1 MVKLSPSLLSA
12 DFANLQRDVELAE
25 KAGAEYLHIDVM
37 DGVFVPNLSM
47 GPQIVKAL
55 RPHSKMVFDVHL
67 MIVHPEK
74 YIEPF
79 AKAGADYI
87 TFHVEASE
95 NPAKTLRDI
104 KALGVKC
111 GIVIKPATPVSV
123 IAELLPLCDMVLVM
137 SVEPGFGGQAFM
149 ESSLP
154 KVEELA
160 KLIAEKN
167 PACELEIDGGI
178 TADNVNR
185 VVKAGA
191 NVIVAG
197 SAIFGKPDIAGAI
210 ADFRKACQ

>member
-111 GIVIKPATPVSV
+111 GIVIKPATPVSA

-154 KVEELA
+154 KVEGLFSQNQ
-160 KLIAEKN
+160 I
-167 PACELEIDGGI
+167 CIISD
-178 TADNVNR
+178 
-185 VVKAGA
+185 
-191 NVIVAG
+191 
-197 SAIFGKPDIAGAI
+197 
-210 ADFRKACQ
+210 